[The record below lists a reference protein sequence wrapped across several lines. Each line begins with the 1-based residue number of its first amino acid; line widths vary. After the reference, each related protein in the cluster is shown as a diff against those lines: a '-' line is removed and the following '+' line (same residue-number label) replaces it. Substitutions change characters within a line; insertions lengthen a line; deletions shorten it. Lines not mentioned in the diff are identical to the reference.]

1 MRASRTSCARCR
13 RIATSWTTLWPR
25 SSAPPGWMR
34 ASGCT
39 APHPT
44 PGPSPRRDD
53 RGARPRQGLR
63 RGPRAGRP
71 RPRCGR
77 GRVFWLPRTERR
89 RQDHHR
95 PHPRHAAA
103 THAWERPHRGA
114 RRGAREPRGAEEHRA
129 GVSGAHA
136 RPRPH
141 GGGEPPLRRAVVGP
155 PGGDAL
161 RRDTDRRAAA
171 AVRAVG
177 APRLAG
183 ALPLGRHAPR
193 GRHRARCAA
202 PAARPVPR
210 RADGGARSPGAAHA
224 VAVHP
229 GPARRLG
236 GDGVPDDA
244 LRRGGGAVR
253 PRSRARSWSPR
264 RPGDTRRAEARGRG
278 GGARGGG
285 FCAPPAPVPRGA
297 IALGKVLGA
306 TLLGTVQALAVAL
319 ILLPAARLSV
329 TPGGAVLALAAV
341 VLTSLAAGA
350 VGLVLAATIRSIEN
364 FAGVMNFAI
373 FPMLFLCGAFYPVRN
388 LAAPLRALAYLNPLA
403 YGVDLLKHALLAPWS
418 AAGYGG
424 ELAGGFDFAGPARFP
439 GPGLAAAAPLPA
451 RQGRLTRR

>member
-1 MRASRTSCARCR
+1 MRASRTPCARCR

-25 SSAPPGWMR
+25 SSAPPRWMR

-171 AVRAVG
+171 AVRAGG

-183 ALPLGRHAPR
+183 ALPLRRHAPR

-210 RADGGARSPGAAHA
+210 RADGGARSPGATHA

-236 GDGVPDDA
+236 DDGVPDDA

-285 FCAPPAPVPRGA
+285 SGA
-297 IALGKVLGA
+297 HRA
-306 TLLGTVQALAVAL
+306 
-319 ILLPAARLSV
+319 AARRGGRGGRP
-329 TPGGAVLALAAV
+329 PGARTLAMARAVWGIVAREFVRFLRQRGRLV
-341 VLTSLAAGA
+341 SSLARPFVWFVFAGA
-350 VGLVLAATIRSIEN
+350 G
-364 FAGVMNFAI
+364 F
-373 FPMLFLCGAFYPVRN
+373 
-388 LAAPLRALAYLNPLA
+388 RAM
-403 YGVDLLKHALLAPWS
+403 
-418 AAGYGG
+418 
-424 ELAGGFDFAGPARFP
+424 FAGP
-439 GPGLAAAAPLPA
+439 PGLDYPRYMAPGLLGMVVLFGAFLAALSTVTDRDAGGLRMLLGAQHPRVSVGHGGEGGEERAAERSEEHTSELQSLA
-451 RQGRLTRR
+451 YIVFRLLLGKK